1 MTDGYGF
8 YFASAVQDYEKKI
21 VFEID
26 LDRLDQRLMLPDE
39 DFLHQLTWAV
49 LRSNGGELTD
59 KEKKR
64 WHENAVQ
71 NLEKY
76 VLVDQGDCPSILLNN
91 DDGNPAMYDE
101 MAFKGLEI
109 PPSWQVSLKYISTC
123 CYKGTIPPSAITRY
137 CIFSQQ
143 ERPLL
148 AALSYNEG
156 PHLTPDC
163 RQRNEHARNLTKWFF
178 GDRKKLPRY
187 DHSTVSK
194 YRKKLEEAGE
204 IQRATT
210 ATGSDNITR
219 RKPERKDRPKSTPK
233 EVPQA
238 AAEAAEATEPK
249 SVTCDPPPSS
259 IKLAETQ
266 EIESVP
272 EEPTPET
279 WVGCLESSA
288 VNLKLVKTVSER
300 DGYWEWMAQDD
311 QGNSYHLTCKRMVTV
326 VLPTPMS
333 KVG

>member
-1 MTDGYGF
+1 MNCNNQPIDVLPQHNPDEVDALFEDLRANGLKVAVIVDENGEIIDGRLR
-8 YFASAVQDYEKKI
+8 SK
-21 VFEID
+21 
-26 LDRLDQRLMLPDE
+26 LCDRLNIPWRPTATEALDLTDDQK
-39 DFLHQLTWAV
+39 AA
-49 LRSNGGELTD
+49 LRIKLNLLRRNTPPTAEQKRKCMEVILKAESHLSNG
-59 KEKKR
+59 
-64 WHENAVQ
+64 
-71 NLEKY
+71 
-76 VLVDQGDCPSILLNN
+76 
-91 DDGNPAMYDE
+91 
-101 MAFKGLEI
+101 
-109 PPSWQVSLKYISTC
+109 
-123 CYKGTIPPSAITRY
+123 AI
-137 CIFSQQ
+137 
-143 ERPLL
+143 
-148 AALSYNEG
+148 A
-156 PHLTPDC
+156 
-163 RQRNEHARNLTKWFF
+163 
-178 GDRKKLPRY
+178 KLCGY